1 MLVAGDIVPPEAE
14 TLRFPKRVFASGN
27 MMLLKP
33 VKLRSL
39 IFPPILTVSLAD
51 RIVNESGCTAAPAPA
66 EKLILN
72 VKSPGM
78 VPKFIVLVPAEL
90 VFEAKILGVPA

>member
-1 MLVAGDIVPPEAE
+1 MLVAGDIVPPEDE

-39 IFPPILTVSLAD
+39 IFPPILTVSVAD
-51 RIVNESGCTAAPAPA
+51 RIVNESGCAVV